1 MHRKLPERLGLNGVL
16 ELVFNKKQ
24 IWAATG
30 WRARCQSRQTSFRG
44 RGLSCPS
51 QNRLTSDALL
61 SHWHWQ
67 RPRGWADWSPA
78 ITDMEYWYIL
88 PGSSFH
94 SKEAPFLPSSHV
106 PDPSLVPSQPRPT
119 PLHPGEDKSWAWCSE
134 PAVVKS
140 TRLLSLQL
148 ALRRVLL
155 QTSQGFY
162 STNNCMRG
170 RGEAEKDLCVVV
182 LSPFITLLA
191 SSRAL
196 PGFLSA

>member
-1 MHRKLPERLGLNGVL
+1 MHRKLPERLALYGVL
-16 ELVFNKKQ
+16 ELVFNNKQ

-30 WRARCQSRQTSFRG
+30 WRARCQSCQTSFRG

-61 SHWHWQ
+61 SHWQ
-67 RPRGWADWSPA
+67 GPRGWADWSPA

-106 PDPSLVPSQPRPT
+106 RDPSLVPSQPRPGRPCT
-119 PLHPGEDKSWAWCSE
+119 RGRTSPGRDALSRRRRRNPPGCF
-134 PAVVKS
+134 
-140 TRLLSLQL
+140 SLQL

-170 RGEAEKDLCVVV
+170 TGEAEKDLCVVV
-182 LSPFITLLA
+182 L
-191 SSRAL
+191 
-196 PGFLSA
+196 